1 MAPCKRQ
8 LKTTR
13 HVICGSCSNWV
24 DFVKYGCEKSW
35 AEVQADSFSFE
46 CRGCTKM
53 KELEVEL
60 EELRLLVVAMVGRE
74 QGGCASSSG
83 GGTVDEKVGKDTRDA
98 RDSSPQPGKK
108 LRGGKVTGRRET
120 GRKDTGRKGTGG
132 KTTGVQERG
141 VGETGGKEKG
151 VGETGGKT
159 TGVKERGVAETGGKE
174 KGVGETG
181 GKTTGVKERG
191 VGETGWKEKG
201 VGETGEKTTEVK
213 ERGVG
218 EARAKEWEVEET
230 GGKET
235 GGKGSGQNVMEGIE
249 RNSYSAAVIEGVRKR
264 ARVFVGDSIVRKTDR
279 VLNKGDDMVV
289 CLPGAKIVAITER
302 VKNIVGSGKG
312 GSVLVHVGTNN
323 VEREGTT
330 AIVRK
335 YRQLVRTLKQ
345 TRVDQVILSGILPVM
360 GRRGHKYRNCRGMAI
375 NMLVQK
381 LCREEEVGFV
391 DLYGSFVRR
400 ADIYMKDG
408 LHLSGKGAAVFA
420 DKLSAAVDSDLGTMT
435 NIFGSKHS
443 LN

>member
-1 MAPCKRQ
+1 MT
-8 LKTTR
+8 L
-13 HVICGSCSNWV
+13 NWV
-24 DFVKYGCEKSW
+24 DFVKSGCEKSW

-46 CRGCTKM
+46 CRGYTKM
-53 KELEVEL
+53 KEQEVEL
-60 EELRLLVVAMVGRE
+60 EELRLLVMAMVGRE
-74 QGGCASSSG
+74 QGGCASSSR
-83 GGTVDEKVGKDTRDA
+83 GGTVDDKVGKDTRDA
-98 RDSSPQPGKK
+98 RESSPQPGRK

-120 GRKDTGRKGTGG
+120 GRKETGRKGTGG
-132 KTTGVQERG
+132 KTTGVKERG

-159 TGVKERGVAETGGKE
+159 TGVKERGV
-174 KGVGETG
+174 GET
-181 GKTTGVKERG
+181 
-191 VGETGWKEKG
+191 
-201 VGETGEKTTEVK
+201 
-213 ERGVG
+213 
-218 EARAKEWEVEET
+218 RAKEWEVGET

-249 RNSYSAAVIEGVRKR
+249 RKSYSAAVIEGVRKR

-279 VLNKGDDMVV
+279 VLHKGDDVVV
-289 CLPGAKIVAITER
+289 CLPGAKIEAITER

-345 TRVDQVILSGILPVM
+345 TRVEQVILSGILPVM

-391 DLYGSFVRR
+391 DLWGSFVGR
-400 ADIYMKDG
+400 ADMYMKDG
-408 LHLSGKGAAVFA
+408 LHLSGKGAAVFV

>member
-8 LKTTR
+8 LKATR
-13 HVICGSCSNWV
+13 HLICGSCSNWV
-24 DFVKYGCEKSW
+24 DFVKSGCEKSW

-60 EELRLLVVAMVGRE
+60 EELRLLVVAIVGRE

-83 GGTVDEKVGKDTRDA
+83 GGTVDDKVGKDTRDA
-98 RDSSPQPGKK
+98 RESSPQPGRK

-120 GRKDTGRKGTGG
+120 GRKETGG
-132 KTTGVQERG
+132 KTTGAKERGVGETGGKEKG

-159 TGVKERGVAETGGKE
+159 TGVKERE
-174 KGVGETG
+174 VGET
-181 GKTTGVKERG
+181 
-191 VGETGWKEKG
+191 
-201 VGETGEKTTEVK
+201 
-213 ERGVG
+213 
-218 EARAKEWEVEET
+218 RAKEWEV
-230 GGKET
+230 GET
-235 GGKGSGQNVMEGIE
+235 GGKGSGQNGMEGIE
-249 RNSYSAAVIEGVRKR
+249 RKSYSAALIEGVRKR

-279 VLNKGDDMVV
+279 VLNKGDDVVV
-289 CLPGAKIVAITER
+289 CLPGAKIEAITER
-302 VKNIVGSGKG
+302 VKNIVGSDKG

-345 TRVDQVILSGILPVM
+345 TRVEQVILSGILPVM

-391 DLYGSFVRR
+391 DLWGSFVGR
-400 ADIYMKDG
+400 ADMYMKDG

>member
-8 LKTTR
+8 LKATR
-13 HVICGSCSNWV
+13 HLICGSCSNWV
-24 DFVKYGCEKSW
+24 DFVKSGCDKSW

-83 GGTVDEKVGKDTRDA
+83 GGTVDDKVGKDTRDA
-98 RDSSPQPGKK
+98 RESSPQPGRK

-120 GRKDTGRKGTGG
+120 GRKETGKKGTGG
-132 KTTGVQERG
+132 KTTGAKERG

-151 VGETGGKT
+151 VGETGGKEK
-159 TGVKERGVAETGGKE
+159 GVGETGGKGVGETGGKTTGE
-174 KGVGETG
+174 KEREVGETG
-181 GKTTGVKERG
+181 GKTTGVKERE
-191 VGETGWKEKG
+191 VGET
-201 VGETGEKTTEVK
+201 
-213 ERGVG
+213 
-218 EARAKEWEVEET
+218 RAKEWEVGET
-230 GGKET
+230 GAKET

-249 RNSYSAAVIEGVRKR
+249 RKSYSAAVIEGVRKR

-279 VLNKGDDMVV
+279 VLNKGDDVVV
-289 CLPGAKIVAITER
+289 CLPGAKIEAITQR

-345 TRVDQVILSGILPVM
+345 TRVEQVILSGILPVM

-381 LCREEEVGFV
+381 LCMEEEVGFV
-391 DLYGSFVRR
+391 DLWGSFVGR
-400 ADIYMKDG
+400 ADMYMKDG

>member
-8 LKTTR
+8 LKATR
-13 HVICGSCSNWV
+13 HLICGSCSNWV
-24 DFVKYGCEKSW
+24 DFVKSGCDKSW

-83 GGTVDEKVGKDTRDA
+83 GGTVDDKVGKDTRDA
-98 RDSSPQPGKK
+98 RESSPQPGRK

-120 GRKDTGRKGTGG
+120 GRKETGKKGTGG
-132 KTTGVQERG
+132 KTTGAKERGVGETGGKEKGVGETGGKETG

-159 TGVKERGVAETGGKE
+159 TGEKERE
-174 KGVGETG
+174 VGETG
-181 GKTTGVKERG
+181 GKTTGVKERE
-191 VGETGWKEKG
+191 VGET
-201 VGETGEKTTEVK
+201 
-213 ERGVG
+213 
-218 EARAKEWEVEET
+218 RAKEWEVGET
-230 GGKET
+230 GAKET

-249 RNSYSAAVIEGVRKR
+249 RKSYSAAVIEGVRKR

-279 VLNKGDDMVV
+279 VLNKGDDVVV
-289 CLPGAKIVAITER
+289 CLPGANIEAITQR

-345 TRVDQVILSGILPVM
+345 TRVEQVILSGILPVM

-381 LCREEEVGFV
+381 LCMEEEIGFV
-391 DLYGSFVRR
+391 DLWGSFVGR
-400 ADIYMKDG
+400 ADMYMKDG